1 MDVQEMLENNKL
13 VITLGFSVFSF
24 TNYLT
29 RYIIPES
36 ACRTTQQ
43 RWKWRNVATSFIH
56 SFITGIWSPL
66 AFYQVTRTGSMFKI
80 RFNTF
85 INENKKNIGFNKT
98 R

>member
-1 MDVQEMLENNKL
+1 MLENNKL

-29 RYIIPES
+29 RFIIPES

-43 RWKWRNVATSFIH
+43 KWKWRNVATSFIH
-56 SFITGIWSPL
+56 SFITALWSPL
-66 AFYQVTRTGSMFKI
+66 AFYQVTRTISPNLKLGLI
-80 RFNTF
+80 HLDHN
-85 INENKKNIGFNKT
+85 KNIGFYKT